1 VSDTAALVLAQAAR
15 AVGKVA
21 FSGRSADEAAG
32 KCAAS
37 SAVRAVSLGTLR
49 WYWRLDALLDCLLE
63 QTRVTA
69 AVRSLLLVSLHQLE
83 HSRNPPEAIVSS
95 SVDAVRMLGQAR
107 AAGLINALLRRFL
120 REHDQ
125 LLTRALKD
133 PAAAAAHP
141 RWLFE
146 ALREHW
152 PDHWQSIVESDNSQP
167 PMTLRVNLS
176 RGSRAQYQAQLLE
189 AGILAQA
196 VDWLP
201 SALVLERARMV
212 GDLPGFA
219 QGSVS
224 VQDAGAQLA
233 SALLDCQSGHRVL
246 DACAAP
252 GGKTCAILEQS
263 AEVTLTAVDIDP
275 SRSGRINDN
284 LRRIGAQA
292 RVITADLRLDPDWW
306 DGNAF
311 DRILLDAPCS
321 GTGVIRRHPD
331 IKLLRRLPDIDGFAT
346 TQRRLIERCLS
357 LLRPGGRLLYST
369 CSLLPEENERLVES
383 VLAAEPRLRLLS
395 FPKEVALPP
404 QLLTRAIG
412 MQLLPGNAAL
422 TDGFYYACLTVT

>member
-1 VSDTAALVLAQAAR
+1 VSDTAALVLAEAAR
-15 AVGKVA
+15 AVRRVA
-21 FSGRSADEAAG
+21 FSGRSADDVAG
-32 KCAAS
+32 KPAAS

-49 WYWRLDALLDCLLE
+49 WYWRLNALLDCLLG

-69 AVRSLLLVSLHQLE
+69 AVRSLLLVSVHQLE
-83 HSRNPPEAIVSS
+83 HSRNPPQAIVSS

-120 REHDQ
+120 RERDQ
-125 LLTRALKD
+125 LAIRALKD

-146 ALREHW
+146 ALCEHW
-152 PDHWQSIVESDNSQP
+152 PDHWQGIVESDNSQP

-176 RGSRAQYQAQLLE
+176 RLSRDQYQAQLLE
-189 AGILAQA
+189 AGMLAQA

-201 SALVLERARMV
+201 SALVLDRACAV

-233 SALLDCQSGHRVL
+233 GRLLDCQSGHRVL

-252 GGKTCAILEQS
+252 GGKTCAILEQT
-263 AEVTLTAVDIDP
+263 ADVTLTALDIDP
-275 SRSGRINDN
+275 SRSGHINDN
-284 LRRIGAQA
+284 LRRVGAQA
-292 RVITADLRLDPDWW
+292 RVISADLRLDPDWW
-306 DGNAF
+306 DGTAF

-331 IKLLRRLPDIDGFAT
+331 IKLLRRFADIAGFAT

-369 CSLLPEENERLVES
+369 CSLLPEENERIVES
-383 VLAAEPRLRLLS
+383 VLAADQRVQPLS
-395 FPKEVALPP
+395 FPQEVALPP
-404 QLLTRAIG
+404 QLLRRAVG